1 LVWVD
6 ATDTSATPACC
17 VGHINT
23 QKTTLA
29 AASAQIKPVTPGMA
43 KFRKGLRSE
52 MVSIG
57 RL

>member
-1 LVWVD
+1 
-6 ATDTSATPACC
+6 

-29 AASAQIKPVTPGMA
+29 VASAQINPVTPGMA
-43 KFRKGLRSE
+43 KFRKGLRSK